1 MMPRSL
7 ASLNLRSQAHLNP
20 CALVR
25 LYHVG
30 MSIGARF
37 RELRL
42 HLELTGEEVGAICDV
57 TKAMVSHWE
66 NNDNVPT
73 TERLLALANKHPYSI
88 DWLLTG
94 HGEMD
99 QAFHLS
105 EPLHK
110 LLTRVATMTER
121 EQYRVIR
128 MVEALADDTPANDCD
143 EPGPCGKRNLAG

>member
-1 MMPRSL
+1 MPQSL
-7 ASLNLRSQAHLNP
+7 ASLNLRSQAPLNP

-37 RELRL
+37 RQLRL
-42 HLELTGEEVGAICDV
+42 HLELTGEEIGAICGV
-57 TKAMVSHWE
+57 TKGMVSQWE
-66 NNDNVPT
+66 SDDGVPT
-73 TERLLALANKHPYSI
+73 TERLLALANVHPYSI

-99 QAFHLS
+99 QALHLS

-110 LLTRVATMTER
+110 LITRVATMTER

-128 MVEALADDTPANDCD
+128 MVEAFADDTPANDCD
-143 EPGPCGKRNLAG
+143 EPGHCGERDLAG